1 MSLFKQDPAL
11 ALAKTEDKIGAIKA
25 NIEALQA
32 ERAENWRSKTL
43 QRLSGSG
50 RSLLGIESLS
60 RPSSGGC

>member
-32 ERAENWRSKTL
+32 ERAEKLLEAEDPSEIV
-43 QRLSGSG
+43 RL
-50 RSLLGIESLS
+50 RKVIT
-60 RPSSGGC
+60 RH